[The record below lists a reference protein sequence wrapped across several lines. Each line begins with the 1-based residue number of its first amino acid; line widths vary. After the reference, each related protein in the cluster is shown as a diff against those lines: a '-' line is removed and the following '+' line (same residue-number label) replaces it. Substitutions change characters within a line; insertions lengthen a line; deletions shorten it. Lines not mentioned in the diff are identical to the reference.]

1 MTAVDISPRQLAFIE
16 TLGGH
21 LQTVIAY
28 GGVFMGGVII
38 GFESSDYPMMWPITQ
53 SYTGK
58 AVTYPYTQLLEIGIG
73 ILAVCVMMII
83 LLEWVVYL
91 HER

>member
-1 MTAVDISPRQLAFIE
+1 MTAVDLTHRQLSLIE
-16 TLGGH
+16 AVGGH
-21 LQTVIAY
+21 LQAVLAY
-28 GGVFMGGVII
+28 GAVFISGVII
-38 GFESSDYPMMWPITQ
+38 GFESSDYPMIWPPTS

-58 AVTYPYTQLLEIGIG
+58 AVTEPYMQMIEMGVG
-73 ILAVCVMMII
+73 ILAVCIMLIM

>member
-1 MTAVDISPRQLAFIE
+1 
-16 TLGGH
+16 
-21 LQTVIAY
+21 
-28 GGVFMGGVII
+28 
-38 GFESSDYPMMWPITQ
+38 MMWPITQ

>member
-1 MTAVDISPRQLAFIE
+1 
-16 TLGGH
+16 
-21 LQTVIAY
+21 
-28 GGVFMGGVII
+28 VFMGGVII

>member
-1 MTAVDISPRQLAFIE
+1 MTAVDISPRQLALIE
-16 TLGGH
+16 TIGGH
-21 LQTVIAY
+21 LQTVISY
-28 GGVFMGGVII
+28 GGVFMSGVII
-38 GFESSDYPMMWPITQ
+38 GFEASDYPMIWPITQ